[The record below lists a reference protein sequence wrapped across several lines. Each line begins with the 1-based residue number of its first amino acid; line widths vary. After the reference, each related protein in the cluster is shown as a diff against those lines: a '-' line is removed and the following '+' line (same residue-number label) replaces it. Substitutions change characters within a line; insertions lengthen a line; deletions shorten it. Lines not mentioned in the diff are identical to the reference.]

1 MRKPKHVPP
10 TQFDRFVETA
20 RALGC
25 DEDKDRFETQLG
37 EIAGYKPAKE
47 PPKNP
52 SHEDRKTPPNRRGFC
67 WRFK

>member
-47 PPKNP
+47 PPKESKPRGPKNP
-52 SHEDRKTPPNRRGFC
+52 AK
-67 WRFK
+67 